1 MYKLAIVDRQEL
13 EMGIKKEM
21 TEHGMSEQKARKTA
35 MDHLRENPHYYS
47 IASGVGLEDEM
58 VAEDGQIKRQFVKRM
73 KKIPSRLTKLKKH
86 YRKGPA
92 TAVGSSLPGPT
103 GAGIG

>member
-1 MYKLAIVDRQEL
+1 MYKLAIVDRHEL

-35 MDHLRENPHYYS
+35 MDHLKENPHYYS

-58 VAEDGQIKRQFVKRM
+58 VAEDGQIERPFTNKAKGIHGR
-73 KKIPSRLTKLKKH
+73 RLPKTKGT
-86 YRKGPA
+86 Y
-92 TAVGSSLPGPT
+92 TVGASVPGPT
-103 GAGIG
+103 GAGIA